1 MLLSMPS
8 EVQILGVYFPPL
20 FLAIVAGLLCA
31 VGIARWLNRAGLSRF
46 FWHPPL
52 ALFSL
57 WVLSTSLIS
66 LLFIAP

>member
-1 MLLSMPS
+1 MLLNVPS

-31 VGIARWLNRAGLSRF
+31 VGLAQLLNRTGLGRC

-52 ALFSL
+52 ALFAL
-57 WVLSTSLIS
+57 WLLSTSLIG